1 MTENV
6 YDKAI
11 EKIKRRLVNPP
22 RGLTPQEFNMW
33 AQGYCDGVQSSVDA
47 VELLKEEEVDR

>member
-11 EKIKRRLVNPP
+11 EKIKRRFVDPP
-22 RGLTPQEFNMW
+22 RCLTPQEFNMW

-47 VELLKEEEVDR
+47 VEELKEEEVEQ